1 VKARSDSNPW
11 HGDEKGRAFT
21 PTLILF
27 IALPEGE
34 GKPDLGA
41 TPFPLRMLP
50 RRCPVCGNR
59 TIVGHGIR
67 RKQAH
72 DLRHEWILI
81 RRGRCRPCR
90 KTFTILPAWSPPYG
104 QYSLD
109 CRQHAWQVL
118 READTWEESVP
129 HCREPNRLPDPST
142 VRRWA
147 LQLFCFGLLLSNIFR
162 PPTILAWD
170 WLAIRSMLPVEV
182 NSS

>member
-1 VKARSDSNPW
+1 LKKR
-11 HGDEKGRAFT
+11 RAFT
-21 PTLILF
+21 PALILF

-34 GKPDLGA
+34 GKPDPWM

-72 DLRHEWILI
+72 DLRRDRIWI
-81 RRGRCRPCR
+81 RRGRCGPCR
-90 KTFTILPAWSPPYG
+90 KTFTILPVWSPPYG
-104 QYSLD
+104 HYSLE
-109 CRQHAWQVL
+109 CRQQAWLAL
-118 READTWEESVP
+118 REATSWEDAVP
-129 HCREPNRLPDPST
+129 NVKELNRLPDPST

-170 WLAIRSMLPVEV
+170 WSVIRSMLPLEA

>member
-1 VKARSDSNPW
+1 
-11 HGDEKGRAFT
+11 
-21 PTLILF
+21 LILY

-34 GKPDLGA
+34 GKPDPGV

-59 TIVGHGIR
+59 SIAGHGLR

-72 DLRHEWILI
+72 DLRHDRIWI
-81 RRGRCRPCR
+81 RRGRCGPCR
-90 KTFTILPAWSPPYG
+90 KTFTILPTWSPPYG
-104 QYSLD
+104 HYSLC
-109 CRQHAWQVL
+109 CRQQAWESL
-118 READTWEESVP
+118 REVGSWEESVP
-129 HCREPNRLPDPST
+129 DIKEPHRLPDPAT

-147 LQLFCFGLLLSNIFR
+147 VQLLCLGLLLANIFS

-170 WLAIRSMLPVEV
+170 WNAIRSILPVEV